1 MPPQPIVLPKQL
13 MVEGADA
20 HRFFSALLRA
30 QGYQDIQ
37 VQNFGG
43 NSQLHDALDTLTKL
57 NGFDGV
63 TSLAVIRDAERD
75 PAAAFRSICSA
86 LGQARLACPAG
97 AGKFVS
103 GKPRIGVFI
112 LPDKDSP
119 GMLESLCLRA
129 VAADLTI
136 VCVDELMACLAKVK
150 MISTNPTKARL
161 QAYLAA
167 QPRPGLRL
175 GEAADAG
182 IWPWDHL
189 AFEPLKAFL
198 RAL

>member
-1 MPPQPIVLPKQL
+1 MPPQPIALPKQL
-13 MVEGADA
+13 VVEGFDA
-20 HRFFSALLRA
+20 LRFFNALLRA
-30 QGYQDIQ
+30 QGYPDIQ

-57 NGFDGV
+57 DGFSGV

-75 PAAAFRSICSA
+75 PDAAFQSICTA
-86 LGQARLACPAG
+86 LGRARLAFPAG

-129 VAADLTI
+129 VSADPTI
-136 VCVDELMACLAKVK
+136 VCVDELMACLARVK
-150 MISTNPTKARL
+150 MTSTNPTKARL

-175 GEAADAG
+175 GEAAEAG
-182 IWPWDHL
+182 VWPWDHP
-189 AFEPLKAFL
+189 AFDLLKALL

>member
-75 PAAAFRSICSA
+75 PARRFSKHLFRLGPSSA
-86 LGQARLACPAG
+86 GISCRGGKIRIRQATYR
-97 AGKFVS
+97 
-103 GKPRIGVFI
+103 
-112 LPDKDSP
+112 
-119 GMLESLCLRA
+119 SL
-129 VAADLTI
+129 
-136 VCVDELMACLAKVK
+136 
-150 MISTNPTKARL
+150 
-161 QAYLAA
+161 YLA
-167 QPRPGLRL
+167 G
-175 GEAADAG
+175 
-182 IWPWDHL
+182 
-189 AFEPLKAFL
+189 
-198 RAL
+198 